1 MLSIASLAVIPL
13 AYILLRVIYNTW
25 FHPLAHVPGPRS
37 WSATRLPFIW
47 ALLRGT
53 IVHDFQRLHRRY
65 GPVVRTAPDE
75 VSISDGDGW
84 TDIYSAN
91 SPFLKDPTWWK
102 SQPGHPDSLLSAIN
116 PDKHAII
123 RKALSPGFTPRA
135 LRAQEP
141 LLQKY
146 VNLLVQRLH
155 ERVEKADIGY
165 GGKEKG
171 VEINMTPWF
180 NYTTFDIFGELG
192 FGESFKCL
200 EHSQYHPW
208 ISLLF
213 NSVKAASFVAAA
225 RFYPLLESLLMRLI
239 PPALRKMQKDHFQQI
254 ADKVQRRLGWELQQ
268 PDIMSHLIGEGGKL
282 ELPLGELNATFMI
295 LTTAGSETTAT
306 VLTGTLNY
314 LVNNPEKLAI
324 LVDEVRSTFHG
335 VLDISMDAVRN
346 LPYLNAVINE
356 GLRLCPPVP
365 WMLPRLVPGGGRV
378 ISRVWL
384 PEGTRVSLQPYSLYR
399 DPKKFHQA
407 TTFIPERWLPIQPSS
422 PFFRDDRSAVQPFS
436 MGTRSCMGVYIAW
449 AEMRLILAKLLFE
462 FDFEC
467 IHEKQLRWEELRT
480 FLLVEKR
487 PLEVRVSSVKNQAA

>member
-1 MLSIASLAVIPL
+1 MYCKLIDKPQ
-13 AYILLRVIYNTW
+13 YILLRVIYNIW
-25 FHPLAHVPGPRS
+25 FHPLAHIAGPRS

-53 IVHDFQRLHRRY
+53 IVHDFERLHRRY

-75 VSISDGDGW
+75 VSISDGAGW
-84 TDIYSAN
+84 TDVYSAN

-116 PDKHAII
+116 PDKHAIM

-155 ERVEKADIGY
+155 ERVKKAGTGD

-180 NYTTFDIFGELG
+180 NYITFDIFGELG
-192 FGESFKCL
+192 FGESFECL
-200 EHSQYHPW
+200 EHSRYHPW

-225 RFYPLLESLLMRLI
+225 RFYPLLESLLMKLI
-239 PPALRKMQKDHFQQI
+239 PPALRKMQKNHFQQI
-254 ADKVQRRLGWELQQ
+254 VDKVQRRLGWELQQ
-268 PDIMSHLIGEGGKL
+268 PDIMSHLIGEDGKL

-324 LVDEVRSTFHG
+324 LVDEIRSKFHG
-335 VLDISMDAVRN
+335 VLDISMDAVRD

-365 WMLPRLVPGGGRV
+365 WMLPRLVPGGGRAV
-378 ISRVWL
+378 SRVWL
-384 PEGTRVSLQPYSLYR
+384 PEGVS
-399 DPKKFHQA
+399 
-407 TTFIPERWLPIQPSS
+407 
-422 PFFRDDRSAVQPFS
+422 
-436 MGTRSCMGVYIAW
+436 
-449 AEMRLILAKLLFE
+449 
-462 FDFEC
+462 
-467 IHEKQLRWEELRT
+467 
-480 FLLVEKR
+480 
-487 PLEVRVSSVKNQAA
+487 